1 MERWVIVNPAAGR
14 GRVGR
19 LSGAI
24 LKAARERGAR
34 AFLTEGPG
42 HATEIAREAPEGA
55 RVVAV
60 GGDGTVHEVLKGL
73 AGAGKVLG
81 VVPIGSGNDFARML
95 GLRGLPWREALEH
108 ALFAP
113 EEAVDLGLVN
123 GEAFGASLG
132 IGFDALVAKKALAA
146 PSFLRGMPRYL
157 YALFSVLKDLRL
169 PEGRVLVDGEE
180 VYRGRLLLLAAMNGP
195 AYGGGIPIAP
205 MADPRDG
212 LLSLVLAR
220 ELSRLGVVLILPSL
234 LLGRHLGHPQVLFL
248 PGREVAVEFPHPVP
262 AHADG
267 ELLPESAVYRATV
280 RPLGLRVVGRRA
292 LAGGEKPAAKP
303 APA

>member
-1 MERWVIVNPAAGR
+1 VNPAAGR

-73 AGAGKVLG
+73 AGTGKVLG

-123 GEAFGASLG
+123 GEAFGAFLG
-132 IGFDALVAKKALAA
+132 IGFDALVAKRALAA

-220 ELSRLGVVLILPSL
+220 ELSRLGVVLILPRL
-234 LLGRHLGHPQVLFL
+234 LLGRHLGHPQILFL
-248 PGREVAVEFPHPVP
+248 AGREVAVEFPRPVP

-267 ELLPESAVYRATV
+267 ELLPEASRYRAEV
-280 RPLGLRVVGRRA
+280 KPLGLKVVGRRA
-292 LAGGEKPAAKP
+292 SVRGENPAVSP